1 MYADLHIH
9 SCFSDGILSPKQ
21 ILDEVIKTSLKSIAI
36 TDHDNIKG
44 SMEAKKIS
52 QRNSYDLEIIPGI
65 EFSCLE
71 YGQDFHIIGLF
82 IDYDSTYLNETINEM
97 QKKRMDV
104 QLLENKKEINYA

>member
-9 SCFSDGILSPKQ
+9 SCFSDGILSPKE
-21 ILDEVIKTSLKSIAI
+21 ILDEVINTSLESIAI

-44 SMEAKKIS
+44 SMEAKNIS
-52 QRNSYDLEIIPGI
+52 QRNGYDLEIIPGI

-82 IDYDSTYLNETINEM
+82 IDYDSNYLNETIDDM
-97 QKKRMDV
+97 QKKELS
-104 QLLENKKEINYA
+104 Q

>member
-44 SMEAKKIS
+44 YNVVTTKGSI
-52 QRNSYDLEIIPGI
+52 
-65 EFSCLE
+65 
-71 YGQDFHIIGLF
+71 H
-82 IDYDSTYLNETINEM
+82 YLT
-97 QKKRMDV
+97 
-104 QLLENKKEINYA
+104 KKEITENSKYLKF